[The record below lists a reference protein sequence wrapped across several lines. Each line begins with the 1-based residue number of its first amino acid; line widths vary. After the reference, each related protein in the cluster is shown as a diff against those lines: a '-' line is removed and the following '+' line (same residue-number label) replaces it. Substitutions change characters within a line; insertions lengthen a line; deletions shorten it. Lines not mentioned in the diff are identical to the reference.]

1 MPTALVKRV
10 NCDYLNPDF
19 LERLLN
25 LLADAQSQYRNYVCY
40 FGYRSYDEQKMLYQA
55 HQAGGPLAAPPGLS
69 AHNYGLAVDVFY
81 QTAGGKAS
89 WDEAFYMPLREL
101 CKAHTLSWGGD
112 FKDWG
117 HIGMPGY
124 VNAYQLGPLQKAWQ
138 GLPAGADLAK
148 LQALWKTLPGNA
160 PQTA

>member
-1 MPTALVKRV
+1 MMPTALVKRI

-25 LLADAQSQYRNYVCY
+25 LLASASYEYRNYVCY
-40 FGYRSYDEQKMLYQA
+40 FGYRSYKEQRMLYQA
-55 HQAGGPLAAPPGLS
+55 HQFGGPRAAPPGLS
-69 AHNYGLAVDVFY
+69 AHNYGFAVDVFY

-89 WDEAFYMPLREL
+89 WDEAFYMPLKEL
-101 CKAHTLSWGGD
+101 CADHKLAWGGD

-124 VNAYQLGPLQKAWQ
+124 VSGAELKPLLKTWQ
-138 GLPAGADLAK
+138 ALPHSSDLVK
-148 LQALWKTLPGNA
+148 LQALWKSLPQGNA
-160 PQTA
+160 P